1 MNRMFAPR
9 SLFWLIV
16 WATALYGALS
26 VSNLAGDWGH
36 SVCGPWGCGP
46 PTQAL
51 VGCHLAWLVILAPL
65 ALSVGPMGNISAGNR
80 LRIGQALIYVGLLLL
95 SGIVAYQTLAWW
107 PNVSEWQQRFFWQRL
122 GFVIVTTVDVPM
134 LQILVAG
141 VTLVLR
147 ARFPTPST
155 VQITY
160 SPEAGEVRL
169 Q

>member
-1 MNRMFAPR
+1 MFTSR
-9 SLFWLIV
+9 NLFWLIA

-26 VSNLAGDWGH
+26 VSNLSGDWDH

-46 PTQAL
+46 PIQAL
-51 VGCHLAWLVILAPL
+51 VGCHLAWIVLLSPL
-65 ALSVGPMGNISAGNR
+65 ALSVGPMRNIPAGNR
-80 LRIGQALIYVGLLLL
+80 LRIGKALICVSMLLL
-95 SGIVAYQTLAWW
+95 GGVVAYQTLAWW
-107 PNVSEWQQRFFWQRL
+107 PNVSEWQQRFLWQRL

-141 VTLVLR
+141 VTVVWR
-147 ARFPTPST
+147 ARFPTPPP
-155 VQITY
+155 VQFAY